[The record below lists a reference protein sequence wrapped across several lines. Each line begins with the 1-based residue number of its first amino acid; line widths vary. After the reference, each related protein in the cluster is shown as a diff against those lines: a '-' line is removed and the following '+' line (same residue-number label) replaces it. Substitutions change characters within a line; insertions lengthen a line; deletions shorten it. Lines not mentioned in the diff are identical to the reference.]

1 LQHEAPGRATHTP
14 SRTLTGVNGI
24 ETEGQPLRGKANH
37 LAQKASA
44 GGLCG
49 RNAAWQWAKKL
60 AMHTRFEV

>member
-1 LQHEAPGRATHTP
+1 
-14 SRTLTGVNGI
+14 VNGI

-49 RNAAWQWAKKL
+49 RNAARQWAKKL